1 MVFSLRSNNL
11 PIKIKLIN
19 MPFFSGV
26 FKELRI
32 LHHQHQCHDIVFRN
46 AAAWA
51 VITTNVLV
59 GLTFV
64 FLPLL
69 RNTAHLVSFQ
79 YVTQA

>member
-1 MVFSLRSNNL
+1 
-11 PIKIKLIN
+11 

-32 LHHQHQCHDIVFRN
+32 LHHQHQCHDIDFRN

-59 GLTFV
+59 GLTFC
-64 FLPLL
+64 LPPSS
-69 RNTAHLVSFQ
+69 AQ
-79 YVTQA
+79 YCTFGEFSVCHTGLIS

>member
-1 MVFSLRSNNL
+1 MQ
-11 PIKIKLIN
+11 
-19 MPFFSGV
+19 FFSEF

-32 LHHQHQCHDIVFRN
+32 LRHQHQFHYIVFRN

-64 FLPLL
+64 FLPQTFGEFSVCHTGLI
-69 RNTAHLVSFQ
+69 S
-79 YVTQA
+79 